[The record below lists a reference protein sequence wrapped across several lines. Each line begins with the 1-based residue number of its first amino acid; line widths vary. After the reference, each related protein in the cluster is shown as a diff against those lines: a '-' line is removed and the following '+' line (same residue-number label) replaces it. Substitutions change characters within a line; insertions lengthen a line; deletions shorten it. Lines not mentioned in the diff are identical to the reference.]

1 MFVEREIKEIFRKV
15 AGVYN
20 IIAIVGA
27 RQAGKTTFLKES
39 VKLVHSS
46 YVFFDDP
53 DARAL
58 FEEDIKKFER
68 QYIEGYDVTVLDEVQ
83 YCREA
88 GPKLKYLADKG
99 RKIWITASSEII
111 LGTEILSYLVGR
123 VSIIKLYPFSLKE
136 FLSSGG
142 QKEVTSGILERN
154 IWEHIIYGG
163 YPKVVTT
170 DDPELKKTIL
180 KDLYDT
186 MILKDVAMTFSIDD
200 IRTLEVLT
208 KYLSVNIGSVIS
220 YENVSRDIS
229 LSFQTL
235 KKYLDAMEK
244 SYVIIRVPPFYTN
257 KNKEITKQP
266 KIYFVDTGLRNAV
279 AKAFSTEITGNL
291 FENYVLLELT
301 KMGFAP
307 KYWRT
312 KSKAEVDFVVE
323 KDNTIIPIEVKI
335 NAEPGRI
342 KRSMRSFIESYK
354 PEMALVVAHKAEKGE
369 MKVDGCKVIFTDALG
384 MRELLLSETLV

>member
-1 MFVEREIKEIFRKV
+1 MYVEREIKEIFKKV
-15 AGVYN
+15 VGVYN
-20 IIAIVGA
+20 VVAIVGA
-27 RQAGKTTFLKES
+27 RQAGKTTFLKEN
-39 VKLVHSS
+39 VKPVHSS

-53 DARAL
+53 DARML

-68 QYIEGYDVTVLDEVQ
+68 QYIEGYEVTVLDEVQ

-88 GPKLKYLADKG
+88 GIKLKYLADTGK
-99 RKIWITASSEII
+99 KIWITASSEII
-111 LGTEILSYLVGR
+111 LGMEILSYLVGR

-136 FLSSGG
+136 FLNSKG
-142 QKEVTSGILERN
+142 QKEVTQSILERN

-163 YPKVVTT
+163 YPKVVMTE
-170 DDPELKKTIL
+170 DPEIKKIIL

-186 MILKDVAMTFSIDD
+186 IILKDVAMTFSIED
-200 IRTLEVLT
+200 IRTLEVFA
-208 KYLSVNIGSVIS
+208 KYLSLNIGGLIS
-220 YENVSRDIS
+220 YENVSRDVK

-279 AKAFSTEITGNL
+279 ARTFSAEINGNL
-291 FENYVLLELT
+291 FENYILLELI

-323 KDNTIIPIEVKI
+323 KENMIIPIEVKV

-342 KRSMRSFIESYK
+342 ERSLRSFIDTYK
-354 PEMALVVAHKAEKGE
+354 PKTALVVAYKGEKGE
-369 MKVDGCKVIFTDALG
+369 MKVNGCNVIFTDALN
-384 MRELLLSETLV
+384 MRDLLLN

>member
-1 MFVEREIKEIFRKV
+1 MYVEREIKEIFKKV
-15 AGVYN
+15 VGVYN
-20 IIAIVGA
+20 VVAIVGA

-39 VKLVHSS
+39 VKPVHSS

-53 DARAL
+53 DARML

-68 QYIEGYDVTVLDEVQ
+68 QYIEGYEVTVLDEVQ
-83 YCREA
+83 YCRET
-88 GPKLKYLADKG
+88 GIKLKYLADTGK
-99 RKIWITASSEII
+99 KIWITASSEII
-111 LGTEILSYLVGR
+111 LGMEILSYLVGR
-123 VSIIKLYPFSLKE
+123 VSIIKLYPFSLQE
-136 FLSSGG
+136 FLNSKG
-142 QKEVTSGILERN
+142 QIEVTQSILERN

-163 YPKVVTT
+163 YPKVVMTE
-170 DDPELKKTIL
+170 DPEIKKIIL

-186 MILKDVAMTFSIDD
+186 IILKDVAMTFSIED
-200 IRTLEVLT
+200 IRTLEVFA
-208 KYLSVNIGSVIS
+208 KYLSLNIGGLIS
-220 YENVSRDIS
+220 YENVSRNVK

-279 AKAFSTEITGNL
+279 ARTFSAEINGNL
-291 FENYVLLELT
+291 FENYILLELI

-323 KDNTIIPIEVKI
+323 KENMIIPIEVKV

-342 KRSMRSFIESYK
+342 ERSLRSFIDTYK
-354 PEMALVVAHKAEKGE
+354 PKTALVVAYKGEKGE
-369 MKVDGCKVIFTDALG
+369 MKVNGCNVIFTDALN
-384 MRELLLSETLV
+384 MRDLLLN